1 MEIALAEETAKL
13 AAEET
18 ADARRDAD
26 DARNAASAA
35 VGANAGALRDARDEA
50 AKLRLRERHWVALIE
65 CHRSAAALSLSSDG
79 GNDANA
85 NATTGGQVDA
95 SELRKTQRDALEK
108 EAATRVAA
116 IQAVAAMLTPPA
128 RGGAGA
134 GGEGY
139 VSVTASELR
148 RLTTRAER
156 AEADAASARER
167 LRAKSEAHATEAL
180 RAKRSELRANE
191 REEAARREVRRDFY
205 GFPYAR
211 SRWRVARC
219 SVLSFRALA
228 VNLSL

>member
-1 MEIALAEETAKL
+1 M
-13 AAEET
+13 
-18 ADARRDAD
+18 
-26 DARNAASAA
+26 
-35 VGANAGALRDARDEA
+35 
-50 AKLRLRERHWVALIE
+50 
-65 CHRSAAALSLSSDG
+65 
-79 GNDANA
+79 
-85 NATTGGQVDA
+85 
-95 SELRKTQRDALEK
+95 QRDALEK
-108 EAATRVAA
+108 EAATHVAA

-211 SRWRVARC
+211 SRWRVARW
-219 SVLSFRALA
+219 SVLSVRALA